1 MRKKKTGE
9 TQHKCWWGSL
19 WKQCKSMWHPV
30 LRCYL
35 YLLSL
40 YWTRPPSD
48 NFGFCCTRNYPLL
61 ISLVD
66 KQVFLIVFCRNV
78 SQVIERWHFFNV
90 STFSVQNKDIVWNWI
105 FKITA
110 GDSFVLVWV
119 FYVEPLLLRFSGSP
133 FPFLSLHIEEIAL
146 SFVYLA
152 PICCT
157 ARLFLNS
164 SSSPLVAN
172 FQTTKNRLRSYIC
185 VLVDSSI
192 SPGVCRSQ
200 FCIVLKFP

>member
-1 MRKKKTGE
+1 M
-9 TQHKCWWGSL
+9 QHKCWWGSL
-19 WKQCKSMWHPV
+19 WKQGKSMWHPV

-110 GDSFVLVWV
+110 GDSFVCFSLGFLCRTVAVTFLWQS
-119 FYVEPLLLRFSGSP
+119 FPL
-133 FPFLSLHIEEIAL
+133 
-146 SFVYLA
+146 
-152 PICCT
+152 
-157 ARLFLNS
+157 
-164 SSSPLVAN
+164 
-172 FQTTKNRLRSYIC
+172 
-185 VLVDSSI
+185 
-192 SPGVCRSQ
+192 SQ
-200 FCIVLKFP
+200 FAHRRNCFKFCLLSTYLLHCKVVS